1 MELSYET
8 RTYHLSGLVTIS
20 TRIWVG
26 TQYHWNRQVLVA
38 TPQDLENAAVTA
50 KYYARHFGTA
60 RLDGDGGTRPLE
72 EMEEQDRWWRW
83 RNKTPW

>member
-8 RTYHLSGLVTIS
+8 RTYHLSALVTIS

-50 KYYARHFGTA
+50 KYFARHFETA
-60 RLDGDGGTRPLE
+60 RLE
-72 EMEEQDRWWRW
+72 EMEEQDRWRRW